1 MTHRDDDCPVILLTV
16 PVRVTDPDKLR
27 AFATRRLQEAW
38 DGDAPESLAEAVY
51 EAMIG
56 ANMNPDNAEL
66 GIEIISVPGLDAPYR
81 QIAGPREAP
90 HA

>member
-27 AFATRRLQEAW
+27 AFAARRVREAW
-38 DGDAPESLAEAVY
+38 DGDAPETLAEAVY
-51 EAMIG
+51 EAVVG
-56 ANMNPDNAEL
+56 SNMNPDDAEL
-66 GIEIISVPGLDAPYR
+66 GIEIIDVRRLDARYR